1 MPRQARTASPIRP
14 RIAPTAINTVPS
26 GTFVVCMYGAFAVG
40 GTVTTAPD
48 VEVEDEEVESVVVE
62 TDDVVDVL
70 SLEVEV
76 EVEEDDD
83 EEEVVVVDDM
93 VVDVVDVEE
102 VVLEVDFDVDVDEE
116 EDEVVLA
123 LEVLSVVEGSAV
135 VWAASV
141 VAEVVASFA
150 GSATTREAMASSTT
164 KRKMNDGWAV
174 PSPRRESLITFSVF
188 LPSCPICKWNRVVLH
203 SGSAGV
209 VGGEPRGCTVE
220 TENFVKSISANS

>member
-1 MPRQARTASPIRP
+1 M
-14 RIAPTAINTVPS
+14 NTVPS

-48 VEVEDEEVESVVVE
+48 VEVEVEEVESVVVE

-70 SLEVEV
+70 SLEVE
-76 EVEEDDD
+76 EVEEDED
-83 EEEVVVVDDM
+83 EVVVVDDM

-141 VAEVVASFA
+141 VAEVVFASSA
-150 GSATTREAMASSTT
+150 GFATTRAAMASSTT
-164 KRKMNDGWAV
+164 KRKMNDGWAF
-174 PSPRRESLITFSVF
+174 PSPRRESLIVFSF
-188 LPSCPICKWNRVVLH
+188 SCPLVQY
-203 SGSAGV
+203 
-209 VGGEPRGCTVE
+209 
-220 TENFVKSISANS
+220 VK